1 MKKIK
6 KEKPFNYDLKRMRA
20 AVESPTITLPKEII
34 SKEKILEFML
44 KN

>member
-6 KEKPFNYDLKRMRA
+6 KEKPFNYDLKRMKA
-20 AVESPTITLPKEII
+20 AVESPTVQLPKNI
-34 SKEKILEFML
+34 SSPEKILEFML